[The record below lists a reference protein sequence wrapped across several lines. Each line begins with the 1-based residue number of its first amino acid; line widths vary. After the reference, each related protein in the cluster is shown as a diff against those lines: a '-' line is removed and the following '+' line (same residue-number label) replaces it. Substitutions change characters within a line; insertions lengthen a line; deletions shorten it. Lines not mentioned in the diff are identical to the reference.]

1 MRKKIKYLLFVILL
15 FVSCSPLQKISVS
28 SQLIP
33 VDSLIKGNSEIHRF
47 VATYKDSLQGIV
59 NECIGFNNQLM
70 VADKPES
77 LLTNFV
83 SDLMLSEAGIIA
95 DSLGISVPDLAI
107 MNVYGLRDVLPQ
119 GDVTVGTIFRVMP
132 FENKLVFV
140 KMTGDN
146 LNLLLNHI
154 ASKGGEGMSGISF
167 GIKDRKAVQV
177 MVQGKPLDPG
187 KIYVLAVS
195 DYLANGG
202 GGLELLKN
210 VIWRKDTPILI
221 RDIIMVYVRKQ
232 TLAGHNL
239 IVKTDNRIYNVE

>member
-1 MRKKIKYLLFVILL
+1 MLYEVIT
-15 FVSCSPLQKISVS
+15 
-28 SQLIP
+28 
-33 VDSLIKGNSEIHRF
+33 RF

-187 KIYVLAVS
+187 KIYVLAV
-195 DYLANGG
+195 
-202 GGLELLKN
+202 
-210 VIWRKDTPILI
+210 
-221 RDIIMVYVRKQ
+221 
-232 TLAGHNL
+232 
-239 IVKTDNRIYNVE
+239 RITSYNVCYTKLLRAPQQFLHWHCTFCLVLAFLVGAIWQYHGSVRYGRVYR